1 LLVARVVLFDR
12 ERTAE
17 PGRSESF
24 MGEPGAEPGA
34 EDSSPVDALDERSVE
49 VAGRSEAERVYEV
62 RRNKAEELELEAAS
76 PVRNER
82 RSCRGAGG
90 RVGLCIE
97 GIGATRCSGVLCSGA
112 ALCDQRNA
120 RHGARRPRAAGHVET
135 CHDEQTEDGSHLGG
149 AGADGLLGAKRGGGA
164 RRRLVLVAV
173 VARLRLP
180 AASAEGVRRRGGR
193 VGS

>member
-1 LLVARVVLFDR
+1 MLFDR

-34 EDSSPVDALDERSVE
+34 EDVCSPVDALDERSVE

-76 PVRNER
+76 PVRDER

-90 RVGLCIE
+90 RVGLWGE
-97 GIGATRCSGVLCSGA
+97 
-112 ALCDQRNA
+112 
-120 RHGARRPRAAGHVET
+120 
-135 CHDEQTEDGSHLGG
+135 
-149 AGADGLLGAKRGGGA
+149 
-164 RRRLVLVAV
+164 
-173 VARLRLP
+173 
-180 AASAEGVRRRGGR
+180 
-193 VGS
+193 